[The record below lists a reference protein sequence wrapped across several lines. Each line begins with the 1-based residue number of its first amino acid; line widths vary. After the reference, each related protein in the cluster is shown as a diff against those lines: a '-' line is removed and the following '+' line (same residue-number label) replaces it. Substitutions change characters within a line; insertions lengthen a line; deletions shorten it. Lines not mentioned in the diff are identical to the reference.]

1 MSTNLSKLLPQRE
14 YRRFPVGKATCHQ
27 IIIPVG
33 FKWRILRQ
41 VWEENGVA
49 TDYLAAFFHRL
60 TPEVFLPVEAARGLL
75 RNLRQ
80 SRKEAGNVR

>member
-1 MSTNLSKLLPQRE
+1 MSTNASNLLPGRE
-14 YRRFPVGKATCHQ
+14 YRRFPVGEATCHQ

-41 VWEENGVA
+41 VWELNGVA

-60 TPEVFLPVEAARGLL
+60 TPEVVLPVEAARGML

-80 SRKEAGNVR
+80 GRKEAGNVR